1 MLSIPRMMDSLSALG
16 LRVQMIEQRGRH
28 LPQLSSNPAMDFST
42 FNAAEQAHMSKVI
55 EKKQVRGVTML
66 L

>member
-28 LPQLSSNPAMDFST
+28 FSSNPAMDFST